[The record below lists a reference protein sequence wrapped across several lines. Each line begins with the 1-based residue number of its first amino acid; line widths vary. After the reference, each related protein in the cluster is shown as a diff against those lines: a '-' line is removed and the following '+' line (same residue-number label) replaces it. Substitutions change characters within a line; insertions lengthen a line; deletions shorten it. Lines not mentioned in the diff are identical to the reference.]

1 MVLINYFGNK
11 VKNISFWTNFI
22 AITFIFFGFGMHN
35 HIIKTVGLYAFSGAI
50 TNWLAIFMLF
60 EKIPFV
66 YGSGVIALRFNVFKS
81 HIKNMMMD
89 TFFSE

>member
-1 MVLINYFGNK
+1 MISIILIALGYYLHNQII
-11 VKNISFWTNFI
+11 KNI
-22 AITFIFFGFGMHN
+22 
-35 HIIKTVGLYAFSGAI
+35 GLYAFSGAL

-66 YGSGVIALRFNVFKS
+66 YGSGVIAARFEAFKA

-89 TFFSE
+89 TFFSADRVQVFIEQQVDMEQQ